1 MNLKRLEVFLE
12 FLCFGII
19 IGVIEDIVA
28 IKAVTDAAITWR
40 VFGIIVLIAVPFA
53 FLGEVVVDR
62 IDFVAI
68 LGKLFKNKELKK

>member
-1 MNLKRLEVFLE
+1 MEVFLE

-19 IGVIEDIVA
+19 IGVIEDI
-28 IKAVTDAAITWR
+28 IAVKVTTGAAITWY

-62 IDFVAI
+62 VNFVEI
-68 LGKLFKNKELKK
+68 LGKLFKNRKE